1 MKRKRKNKEKNEER
15 QRISI
20 KWKCGGE
27 KSKNDQKKRKR
38 KTWRKWIKYNIK
50 EKKKRMKIFKTDKRK
65 IKWSEAENCNVKKYF
80 NFFLNEKFKQ
90 GKK

>member
-1 MKRKRKNKEKNEER
+1 MIKKREKKKHEENESNTISKRKRKE
-15 QRISI
+15 
-20 KWKCGGE
+20 
-27 KSKNDQKKRKR
+27 
-38 KTWRKWIKYNIK
+38 
-50 EKKKRMKIFKTDKRK
+50 RMKIFKTDKRK

>member
-1 MKRKRKNKEKNEER
+1 MIKKREKEKHEENESNTISKRKRKE
-15 QRISI
+15 
-20 KWKCGGE
+20 
-27 KSKNDQKKRKR
+27 
-38 KTWRKWIKYNIK
+38 
-50 EKKKRMKIFKTDKRK
+50 RMKIFKTDKRK